1 MKNSD
6 KVLGLEECGNPQ
18 MLKKSLKLY
27 VYYKDLFT
35 LTIKKQNKRS
45 ELDRDNNY
53 YKLYIYIYI

>member
-1 MKNSD
+1 
-6 KVLGLEECGNPQ
+6 

-53 YKLYIYIYI
+53 YQYIISN

>member
-27 VYYKDLFT
+27 IYYKDLFT

-53 YKLYIYIYI
+53 YQYIISN